1 MRVGP
6 HSSNVVQEIVKFVS
20 ELNYSISRTAEKS
33 KSSRLLLNHE
43 ALVLCAALSPL
54 QFLSRTPPRI
64 HHDDHHHRPSSLFS
78 AWLTPKSA
86 PFVRIHLLHRAPFA
100 PPLRHPSSS
109 SCIPRAATGD
119 IIQDAGAAAA
129 LIAGAYGLVF
139 IFDFLTQRNLIPQV
153 QISVFWIKLV
163 HIYVHFD
170 LVKELN

>member
-1 MRVGP
+1 VYTTTTTTT
-6 HSSNVVQEIVKFVS
+6 EF
-20 ELNYSISRTAEKS
+20 
-33 KSSRLLLNHE
+33 
-43 ALVLCAALSPL
+43 PL
-54 QFLSRTPPRI
+54 FS
-64 HHDDHHHRPSSLFS
+64 S

-86 PFVRIHLLHRAPFA
+86 PSVRIHLLHRAPFA

-139 IFDFLTQRNLIPQV
+139 IFDFFTQRNLIPKV
-153 QISVFWIKLV
+153 QISSSVFFWIKLV